1 MKNIMKIVNSV
12 KDSVPL
18 IKSVTKTIESE
29 TKKWI
34 SMFDMRHNKCKLMRK
49 FVIRQRN
56 YQSWTGLLMSLHVL
70 NNFEI

>member
-29 TKKWI
+29 TKKVD
-34 SMFDMRHNKCKLMRK
+34 FY
-49 FVIRQRN
+49 V
-56 YQSWTGLLMSLHVL
+56 
-70 NNFEI
+70 